1 MSHMFEITFE
11 SKGFEDLPT
20 WWVSYDES
28 KITWMSGAPYLFA
41 SDDFAHDIIMR
52 AFKHLEYR
60 AREGDRFIAA
70 HPGVYLP
77 STMSNPYTALL
88 MVDSVMSTE
97 PERIEWDEEEDGPK
111 PSYVVKFSP
120 NAPKLI
126 DIFGPSHDEDGNL
139 IIY

>member
-1 MSHMFEITFE
+1 MAKMFEITFK

-20 WWVSYDES
+20 WWVSYDDS
-28 KITWMSGAPYLFA
+28 KITWVPGMPYLIAEDEFGQ
-41 SDDFAHDIIMR
+41 DIVTR
-52 AFKHLEYR
+52 AFEQLADR
-60 AREGDRFIAA
+60 AREGETFIAA

-77 STMSNPYTALL
+77 STMSNPHTALL
-88 MVDSVMSTE
+88 MLDSAMSTE
-97 PERIEWDEEEDGPK
+97 PERIEWDEEDGPK

-126 DIFGPSHDEDGNL
+126 DIFGPSHDEFGNQ